1 MNKIIDFSDDG
12 FGVVRTTTIDG
23 NQWFAAKDVALA
35 LGYKNVSAALAQHVE
50 DKNRRYAKFNTRS
63 GRQTLAVINESGLY
77 SLVLFSKLPTA
88 NRFKQKIL
96 NGAVLP
102 SRNHEK
108 SGTTTEES
116 AFMPDPDLI
125 LDLAKKYKSVCDENK
140 QLLAENDL
148 LRGKTR
154 NWDPKCVVIA
164 LIRKYA
170 SETNKYFGA
179 AFNEFYRELQYGYHI
194 AIGIRAGKAKDK
206 QKRLDY
212 LRDEEMPIAVKVA
225 AAMCKTAG
233 LNLFEIVNDE
243 TMSSTQAECV
253 S

>member
-1 MNKIIDFSDDG
+1 MNKTIDFSDDG
-12 FGVVRTTTIDG
+12 FGAVRTTTIDG
-23 NQWFAAKDVALA
+23 KPWFAAKDVALA

-50 DKNRRYAKFNTRS
+50 GKNRSYAKFNTRN
-63 GRQTLAVINESGLY
+63 GRQTLAVINEPGLY

-88 NRFKQKIL
+88 NRFKQK
-96 NGAVLP
+96 VLTDAISP
-102 SRNHEK
+102 PKDHA
-108 SGTTTEES
+108 TTEMATGKSE
-116 AFMPDPDLI
+116 FTPDPDLI
-125 LDLAKKYKSVCDENK
+125 LDLAKKYKSVRDENK

-212 LRDEEMPIAVKVA
+212 LRDDEMPIAVKVA

-233 LNLFEIVNDE
+233 LNLSEIVNDE
-243 TMSSTQAECV
+243 TMSSVQTECV